1 MGRRR
6 SNTTQEHR
14 DDEHRAGQGP
24 NDSVRLR
31 RAAAGGRVLSSD
43 RRDGRDQ
50 CDNVAGVVLAAKLF
64 RRRRT
69 TLHDPAGDDRRRVP
83 TEQGS
88 CRVSRRPSA
97 HRYEPPCAAVGAR
110 TRSEKTNPPAGF
122 RRGRSAAAA
131 GTGAVDGAARFRGRR
146 IHVASGHSPA
156 TGRPGRRFSSS
167 WQSRQR
173 HLRRGGGERKSR
185 SGDPAVARR
194 TAIARACALGECR
207 GPRAQHRRRRRFL
220 FRRGREPSAQP
231 ERAMPR
237 RSGFVGRALRSG
249 AGQSARDVIDTA
261 GAGSG
266 TTAHALGMAVQEVL
280 SASSAGSNQIG
291 APATPRQP
299 IDVVSGGTFTAS
311 LAASPFS
318 LSSAPVHTFTTPRQL
333 VWNVGLFQQA
343 KVRLVALASWQFTCE
358 GPGTFRELMQHLDD
372 AMFGTVAAAGHPAL
386 ADTGHLKLTLQDRV
400 GVAED
405 VWYRGPLVSS
415 QLTRDPLGPYQ
426 SADQARRVTPDTGAE
441 DISYAAA
448 FEVGRLLAA
457 ADPRFAQ
464 AIMGW
469 RRRSYKASARASTIS
484 DLAARAR
491 LTMPA
496 AHWYTPMAGL
506 FATQA
511 ITSVVQSNP
520 PIADAY
526 GLAKVASAPGM
537 QPNALATAWNLG
549 SAARATTLL
558 GGDPGTLGAVVEAA
572 PQTTRPAVTV
582 DFVIGDTAGF
592 GRLTAARQQAFD
604 NTAAKLGGR

>member
-1 MGRRR
+1 MSTGPAKGQMILFDCVEPPLEDGSYRLTVETDVT
-6 SNTTQEHR
+6 NATTSQELFSQQNFFDVVGPRFTIPPAMIAGVFPPNKGHGAFQ
-14 DDEHRAGQGP
+14 DDLPHIVM
-24 NDSVRLR
+24 SR
-31 RAAAGGRVLSSD
+31 RALPWERELDPKKRIPQPASAAGGPPPLQGPVPWMALLVFEEDEYTLLRDIPLQQAVPDDVFHRLGSPANVTCDAVEANESLVRAILPSLEELQLLAHVRWVNVEDRELNTAGGDGFYSVVVANRLPSPNAQCRAVLVSLEERSD
-43 RRDGRDQ
+43 LVQ
-50 CDNVAGVVLAAKLF
+50 A
-64 RRRRT
+64 
-69 TLHDPAGDDRRRVP
+69 
-83 TEQGS
+83 
-88 CRVSRRPSA
+88 
-97 HRYEPPCAAVGAR
+97 
-110 TRSEKTNPPAGF
+110 NPPA
-122 RRGRSAAAA
+122 
-131 GTGAVDGAARFRGRR
+131 
-146 IHVASGHSPA
+146 
-156 TGRPGRRFSSS
+156 
-167 WQSRQR
+167 
-173 HLRRGGGERKSR
+173 
-185 SGDPAVARR
+185 
-194 TAIARACALGECR
+194 TA
-207 GPRAQHRRRRRFL
+207 P
-220 FRRGREPSAQP
+220 EP
-231 ERAMPR
+231 
-237 RSGFVGRALRSG
+237 
-249 AGQSARDVIDTA
+249 DIIDTT
-261 GAGSG
+261 GTVSG
-266 TTAHALGMAVQEVL
+266 TTAHALSMSVQEVL

-496 AHWYTPMAGL
+496 DQWYTPMAGL

-558 GGDPGTLGAVVEAA
+558 GGDPGTLGAVVAAA